1 MEILKKKIRE
11 ELYEFDGRIGL
22 AIEIEEAG
30 NFYIDSEEVFRSASL
45 IKLPI
50 LLAGIGR
57 QKIGELDL
65 EQLIPISKENR
76 AGGSGILYALSD
88 QLSLTVK
95 DLMTLMI
102 IVSDNTAT
110 NILIDLLGMDKINA
124 FIKEIGFEHTM
135 LNRKM
140 MDLAAIEKG
149 IDNFTNPREMI
160 HSLKLLNEIN
170 DVIGITGP
178 LIAYHALRHQQFRD
192 KLPAMVNLEK
202 ITVVNKTGELPSVEH
217 DCAIFEYQGRKGY
230 VAVLTDS
237 VIDQNAAKQIIRNIG
252 KHISD
257 FFIRTHKDLLE

>member
-110 NILIDLLGMDKINA
+110 NILIDL
-124 FIKEIGFEHTM
+124 FEHTM